1 MAPFEILY
9 HATKADKLSQW
20 LKDIDSSKKAN
31 FFLTFNK
38 MRKYKLPMIY
48 TCKLV
53 HAEFGKKK
61 AVSIMVDHG
70 QVW

>member
-1 MAPFEILY
+1 
-9 HATKADKLSQW
+9 
-20 LKDIDSSKKAN
+20 
-31 FFLTFNK
+31 
-38 MRKYKLPMIY
+38 MIY
-48 TCKLV
+48 TCTCKLV